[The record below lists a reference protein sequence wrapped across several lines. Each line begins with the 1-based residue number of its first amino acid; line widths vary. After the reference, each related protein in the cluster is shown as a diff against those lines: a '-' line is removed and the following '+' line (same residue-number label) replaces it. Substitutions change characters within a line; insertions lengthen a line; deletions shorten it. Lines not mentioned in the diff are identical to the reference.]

1 MLGTG
6 VGTQPCDR
14 STAWAAFLE
23 NHLTLLG
30 VLRPLRVYSCE
41 GNAHTD
47 PRGDAQQGGAS

>member
-6 VGTQPCDR
+6 AGTQPCDR

-30 VLRPLRVYSCE
+30 VLPLLRVYSCE

-47 PRGDAQQGGAS
+47 P